1 MIEISIEELEK
12 PVNTYSPFDN
22 LYTKICDLGE
32 GAFGKVIKAIDNS
45 TREELA
51 IKILPKRHNNYQMLM
66 KEVNIL
72 KNLSHP
78 NIVKFEN
85 FVETDNYIYIVMEY
99 LRGGTLKQ
107 YINNNKEL
115 ISEDTVR
122 IIIKQLLSA
131 AYYLHNE
138 CDVCHRDIKP
148 DNIMLSEPNDI
159 TSIKLLDFGL
169 SSDSFENKSF
179 VDNCGTLIYMAPEQI
194 DNYSYSKSVDIWSI
208 GIITFMM
215 LFQGKHPFYS
225 LGDDNKTIIHKLKKG
240 NIHYHKNCKH
250 KPTPISR
257 DFIEKILNK
266 IPSYRYSSKLA
277 LNHPWITKKKF
288 DEIPV
293 NLYEKL
299 RIKECKKKMHL
310 LFCTVLFLQNFNLN
324 ENKFDNLDEYEK
336 SVKRANELSKQL
348 FQQKRNKMF
357 LPGESIKEIKDMKLI
372 IEDHTEKESIEN
384 KIIIPL
390 IQENKNPNSK
400 INYNK
405 IKYNQNNDKGFRRNS
420 RLNTVANNK
429 INMEYLNQINLNRKY
444 SIKDLSVLVGN
455 KSKNLELSSKRNQNE
470 KSKKVTPNK
479 SKNGKKISSNKT
491 PNKWYN
497 PNSNKLLAKIRDKQS
512 PNASFLNGSRNVVKT
527 KNKIIQINNKCKNT
541 KIPILLPK
549 IIKQNSIF
557 NPKNK
562 IDINKIRT
570 KIIV

>member
-1 MIEISIEELEK
+1 MIEISIEELQK
-12 PVNTYSPFDN
+12 PPNTYSPFDN

-51 IKILPKRHNNYQMLM
+51 IKILPKKHNNYKILM
-66 KEVNIL
+66 REVNIL

-99 LRGGTLKQ
+99 LRGGTLKE
-107 YINNNKEL
+107 YIQNNKES

-148 DNIMLSEPNDI
+148 DNIMLNEPNDI
-159 TSIKLLDFGL
+159 NSIKLLDFGL

-225 LGDDNKTIIHKLKKG
+225 HGDDTKTIIHKLKKG
-240 NIHYHKNCKH
+240 NIHYHKNCKN
-250 KPTPISR
+250 KLTPIST

-266 IPSYRYSSKLA
+266 IPSYRYTAKLA
-277 LNHPWITKKKF
+277 LNHPWITNKKY

-293 NLYEKL
+293 NLYEKF
-299 RIKECKKKMHL
+299 RIREYKKKMNF
-310 LFCTVLFLQNFNLN
+310 LFCTVLFLHNFKPKQT
-324 ENKFDNLDEYEK
+324 EFDNLNQYESK
-336 SVKRANELSKQL
+336 VKRVNELSKQL
-348 FQQKRNKMF
+348 FHQKRNKMF
-357 LPGESIKEIKDMKLI
+357 LPGASIREIKDMELI
-372 IEDHTEKESIEN
+372 VEDQTEKELEQN

-390 IQENKNPNSK
+390 VQDNKNINSR
-400 INYNK
+400 IIYNK
-405 IKYNQNNDKGFRRNS
+405 IEYNQNYDKRFRRNS

-429 INMEYLNQINLNRKY
+429 INIGCLNQINLSRKY
-444 SIKDLSVLVGN
+444 SIKDFSVLVGN
-455 KSKNLELSSKRNQNE
+455 NGNRLELSNKRKQNE
-470 KSKKVTPNK
+470 KSRKKTPNK
-479 SKNGKKISSNKT
+479 SNKQLFSNKS

-497 PNSNKLLAKIRDKQS
+497 PNLNKLLSKIRDNQT
-512 PNASFLNGSRNVVKT
+512 SFINNSSNVKKT
-527 KNKIIQINNKCKNT
+527 KNKINQINEQCKNT
-541 KIPILLPK
+541 KMPILLPK
-549 IIKQNSIF
+549 IIKQNSII

-562 IDINKIRT
+562 INLNKRQT